1 MPASRLDSPAH
12 GFRGKPVSM
21 PRMYA
26 RTRPVTLI
34 ADSQSRQFPPTRAE
48 ALRRVAG
55 FLPRAARYYA
65 ETRNSDF
72 GPDSRANVSVLSPYL
87 RYRLLSEAELVSAV
101 LQRHS
106 AEAAEKF
113 IQEVLWR
120 TYWKGW
126 LQLRPGVWTRYLD
139 SLAAARAR
147 LDTNAGLRS
156 ALAAAESGRSG
167 IEGFDDWAQELVRTG
182 YLHNHARMWFAS
194 IWIFTLGLPW
204 ALGADFFARHLLDAD
219 PASNTLGWR
228 WVAGLQTPGKT
239 YAASA
244 DNIAV
249 HTDGRFQPKGLTR
262 ICVALREPALPAA
275 QPLPSLPAP
284 TADTPS
290 LLLVHAEDLDPLGD
304 LSGAQPW
311 PWGDRARAFVD
322 GGCADAAQRLR
333 SSGLPVEAA
342 SMFEAEAVMDAALR
356 VGARRVICAEA
367 PVGPLADALD
377 ALSPALAAA
386 GLPLL
391 RIRRRWDSTF
401 WPQAARGFFAFKAH
415 IDEGLRAQGIGLG

>member
-1 MPASRLDSPAH
+1 MRA
-12 GFRGKPVSM
+12 M
-21 PRMYA
+21 Q
-26 RTRPVTLI
+26 TRPTPEAI
-34 ADSQSRQFPPTRAE
+34 PADSQSRQFPPTRAE
-48 ALRRVAG
+48 ALRRVAD
-55 FLPRAARYYA
+55 FLPRAGRYYA

-101 LQRHS
+101 LQQHR
-106 AEAAEKF
+106 AEAADKF

-139 SLAAARAR
+139 SLAAALAQV
-147 LDTNAGLRS
+147 DANAGLRS
-156 ALAAAESGRSG
+156 TLAAAESGRSG
-167 IEGFDDWAQELVRTG
+167 IEGFDDWAQELVSTG

-249 HTDGRFQPKGLTR
+249 HTDGRFHPKGLAR

-275 QPLPSLPAP
+275 RPLPSLPAP
-284 TADTPS
+284 TLDTPS

-304 LSGAQPW
+304 LPPELDLRAALVVVGVSGAQPW
-311 PWGDRARAFVD
+311 PWGDQARAFVD
-322 GGCADAAQRLR
+322 GACMDAAQRLR
-333 SSGLPVEAA
+333 SGGLQVDVLP
-342 SMFEAEAVMDAALR
+342 SFDAEAVIDAALR
-356 VGARRVICAEA
+356 AGARSVICAEA
-367 PVGPLADALD
+367 PVGPVADALE
-377 ALSPALAAA
+377 ALTPLLAAA

-391 RIRRRWDSTF
+391 RMRRRWDSTF
-401 WPQAARGFFAFKAH
+401 WPQASRGFFAFKAH
-415 IDEGLRAQGIGLG
+415 IDAGLRAQGIGLR